1 MEDQDSDWDSD
12 VPDGD
17 HHPVLDLQLEDRFL
31 TSCRNG
37 DTCHVTECLASVRV
51 SPHVSTGLV
60 EAARAGHAEVVE
72 MLVVREDC
80 DLNIRDRDGDT
91 PLSHACCCGHYD
103 VVKVL
108 LSVPGLDINTSDMDL
123 VSPLHK
129 AIANNHLDVVELL
142 LKQPDIKARSF
153 VYKVNNKSILKPF
166 DERTNFCK
174 STFIQNTFTFISRYK
189 TFPFDVRIK
198 TLT

>member
-1 MEDQDSDWDSD
+1 M
-12 VPDGD
+12 
-17 HHPVLDLQLEDRFL
+17 
-31 TSCRNG
+31 
-37 DTCHVTECLASVRV
+37 
-51 SPHVSTGLV
+51 
-60 EAARAGHAEVVE
+60 
-72 MLVVREDC
+72 
-80 DLNIRDRDGDT
+80 GDT

-153 VYKVNNKSILKPF
+153 VYKVNNKSILNPF